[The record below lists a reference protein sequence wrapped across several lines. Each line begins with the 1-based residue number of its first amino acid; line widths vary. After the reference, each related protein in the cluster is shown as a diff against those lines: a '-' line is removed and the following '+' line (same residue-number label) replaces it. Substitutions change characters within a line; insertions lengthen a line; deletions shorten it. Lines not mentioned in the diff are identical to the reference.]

1 METIRGTVA
10 VLQTHMSRI
19 LLAHHT
25 ATVRISHPNERSLA
39 ICSVG
44 AQRNGTL
51 PHGNTAAQVP
61 CHKNRLLH

>member
-1 METIRGTVA
+1 MREYMETIRGTVA

-25 ATVRISHPNERSLA
+25 AIVRISHPNERFLA

-44 AQRNGTL
+44 A
-51 PHGNTAAQVP
+51 
-61 CHKNRLLH
+61 